1 MPKTR
6 YKKYKG
12 RKKLYVDRDM
22 ANKGI
27 NNEAIREKTN
37 WFQDKN
43 EAWKFESSNKIW
55 EQKIIRLKL
64 KVH

>member
-27 NNEAIREKTN
+27 NNEAIRQKPN

-55 EQKIIRLKL
+55 E
-64 KVH
+64 